1 MTPPLLDSV
10 ILPVVKLDV
19 TKEDSHSAPLPV
31 LNLERVGSKLV
42 KELFN
47 AGISI
52 ALSSWII
59 N

>member
-10 ILPVVKLDV
+10 ILPFVKLDV
-19 TKEDSHSAPLPV
+19 TKEDSHSAPLSV
-31 LNLERVGSKLV
+31 LNLDPVGSRLV

-47 AGISI
+47 AGINI
-52 ALSSWII
+52 ALPSWI